1 MSATKFLVDRLG
13 ADYRQWQALTAVINR
28 DQRDPAGG
36 RATNVNIGLPKVASA
51 SYVLW
56 ALVGLLFAGLS
67 LRQPT
72 ISEESALVLSLF
84 VATLFAALVTGN
96 NGRDVLRW
104 ELLQSLPVSNRT
116 FFVCHLTTSLRRA
129 RSVAT
134 LTSAPTLLLVLV
146 REGYLAAIVWV
157 GAVAFS
163 SVFVACLVGAI
174 EDQRRRAAIRA
185 AHRPR
190 RKGTT
195 ARSDT
200 RRWTRL
206 PPEARVCATL
216 FLAHLRRDADFRL
229 RLLASLPVGLV
240 ALLLSVLDF
249 FEVEAVAHRLDEFM
263 AVGLVHL
270 AALVVPLA
278 YLDATR
284 RSNDDGAKWTF
295 ASTSVDMGKVLFWT
309 GVIVCVFALPF
320 LIVVAFVLFL
330 LLGGG
335 WRSIG
340 HAMNLILLIYVV
352 FNVVLARKPDAPFS
366 MPPTRQRAVS
376 VVDFIGNVMGWG
388 FVFLFLPMLLSAA
401 SSSLWS
407 AAGLAVALL
416 VAVAGLRQVV
426 VKQGRARTLMPG

>member
-1 MSATKFLVDRLG
+1 MSTAKFVVDRLG
-13 ADYRQWQALTAVINR
+13 ADHRQWRALTAVINR
-28 DQRDPAGG
+28 GRGDWTDVQAVNANVGLRSVAG
-36 RATNVNIGLPKVASA
+36 A

-56 ALVGLLFAGLS
+56 GLVGFLFAGLS

-72 ISEESALVLSLF
+72 ISEESVLVLSIF
-84 VATLFAALVTGN
+84 MATLFAALAAGN
-96 NGRDVLRW
+96 NGRDVLRGG
-104 ELLQSLPVSNRT
+104 LLQSLPISSRT

-129 RSVAT
+129 RSVA
-134 LTSAPTLLLVLV
+134 LLISAPTLLLTFI
-146 REGYLAAIVWV
+146 REGHPAAIGWV

-163 SVFVACLVGAI
+163 SVFVACLVGVI

-190 RKGTT
+190 RKGAA
-195 ARSDT
+195 ARSDAA
-200 RRWTRL
+200 RWTPL
-206 PPEARVCATL
+206 PPEARVCVTL
-216 FLAHLRRDADFRL
+216 FLAHLRRDGDFRL

-249 FEVEAVAHRLDEFM
+249 FEVEAVARRLDEFM

-278 YLDATR
+278 WLDATR
-284 RSNDDGAKWTF
+284 RSNACKARWIF
-295 ASTSVDMGKVLFWT
+295 ASTSVDRGKVLFWSAVT
-309 GVIVCVFALPF
+309 VCVFALPF

-340 HAMNLILLIYVV
+340 HVMNLILLIYIV
-352 FNVVLARKPDAPFS
+352 FNVVLARKPYAPFS

-376 VVDFIGNVMGWG
+376 VMDFIGSVMGWG
-388 FVFLFLPMLLSAA
+388 FVFLFLPVLLSAA

-407 AAGLAVALL
+407 AAGLAIALL
-416 VAVAGLRQVV
+416 VAVAGLRRVV
-426 VKQGRARTLMPG
+426 VKRGRSQTVLG